1 MKFLIFFIII
11 ISLLINTT
19 EAKIEII
26 AKVNNEIITNFDL
39 QRESEYL
46 KILNPNIKKL
56 DNQKIFD
63 LSKKSLINEIIK
75 KKEIDKYIDFDQKN
89 DFIETQLKNLYTKLN
104 IKNEDEFENKLK
116 NYNTYNLDEIRKK
129 IKIELF
135 WNDLIFSKYKDQVVV
150 DRQKLIKK
158 IEDFKNKT
166 ERRFLISEIIFNKKK
181 NQTLEETINEIN
193 LSIEE
198 IGFNNAANIFSMS
211 QSAKIG
217 GKVGWV
223 NESSLSKLI
232 LEKLEKIKIGE
243 TTEIFKIGNDFLIL
257 KLEDLELNKIK
268 LDEKIELEKLTQAE
282 INIQLNRYSRIY
294 FDKAK
299 MNFSIYEE

>member
-1 MKFLIFFIII
+1 
-11 ISLLINTT
+11 
-19 EAKIEII
+19 
-26 AKVNNEIITNFDL
+26 
-39 QRESEYL
+39 
-46 KILNPNIKKL
+46 
-56 DNQKIFD
+56 
-63 LSKKSLINEIIK
+63 
-75 KKEIDKYIDFDQKN
+75 
-89 DFIETQLKNLYTKLN
+89 
-104 IKNEDEFENKLK
+104 
-116 NYNTYNLDEIRKK
+116 
-129 IKIELF
+129 
-135 WNDLIFSKYKDQVVV
+135 
-150 DRQKLIKK
+150 
-158 IEDFKNKT
+158 
-166 ERRFLISEIIFNKKK
+166 
-181 NQTLEETINEIN
+181 
-193 LSIEE
+193 
-198 IGFNNAANIFSMS
+198 MS

-268 LDEKIELEKLTQAE
+268 FDEKIELEKLTQAE

>member
-1 MKFLIFFIII
+1 MKFVIFFIII
-11 ISLLINTT
+11 ISLLTNTT
-19 EAKIEII
+19 KAKIEII

-116 NYNTYNLDEIRKK
+116 NYNTYSLDEIRKK

-150 DRQKLIKK
+150 DRQKLIEK
-158 IEDFKNKT
+158 IKDFKNKT
-166 ERRFLISEIIFNKKK
+166 ERRFLISEIMFNKKK

-198 IGFNNAANIFSMS
+198 IGFNNTANIFSMS

-232 LEKLEKIKIGE
+232 LEKLENIKIGE

>member
-46 KILNPNIKKL
+46 KILNPNIKML

-150 DRQKLIKK
+150 DRQKLIEK
-158 IEDFKNKT
+158 IKDFKNKT

>member
-1 MKFLIFFIII
+1 M
-11 ISLLINTT
+11 ISLLTNTT

-150 DRQKLIKK
+150 DRQKLIEK

>member
-1 MKFLIFFIII
+1 M
-11 ISLLINTT
+11 ISLLTNTT

-116 NYNTYNLDEIRKK
+116 NYNTYSLDEIKEK

-150 DRQKLIKK
+150 DRQKLIEK

-198 IGFNNAANIFSMS
+198 IGFNNTANIFSMS
-211 QSAKIG
+211 QTAKIG

-232 LEKLEKIKIGE
+232 LEKLKKVKIGE
-243 TTEIFKIGNDFLIL
+243 TTEIFKIRNDFVIL
-257 KLEDLELNKIK
+257 KLEDLELNKFK
-268 LDEKIELEKLTQAE
+268 FDEKVELEKLTQAE

-299 MNFSIYEE
+299 MNFSIYGE

>member
-150 DRQKLIKK
+150 DRQKLIEK

-198 IGFNNAANIFSMS
+198 IGFNNTANIFSMS
-211 QSAKIG
+211 QTAKIG

-232 LEKLEKIKIGE
+232 LEKLKKVKIGE
-243 TTEIFKIGNDFLIL
+243 TTEIFKIRNDFVIL
-257 KLEDLELNKIK
+257 KLEDLELNKFK
-268 LDEKIELEKLTQAE
+268 FDEKVELEKLTQAE

-299 MNFSIYEE
+299 MNFSIYGE

>member
-150 DRQKLIKK
+150 DRQKLIEK

-181 NQTLEETINEIN
+181 
-193 LSIEE
+193 
-198 IGFNNAANIFSMS
+198 
-211 QSAKIG
+211 
-217 GKVGWV
+217 
-223 NESSLSKLI
+223 
-232 LEKLEKIKIGE
+232 
-243 TTEIFKIGNDFLIL
+243 
-257 KLEDLELNKIK
+257 IK
-268 LDEKIELEKLTQAE
+268 L
-282 INIQLNRYSRIY
+282 
-294 FDKAK
+294 
-299 MNFSIYEE
+299 

>member
-150 DRQKLIKK
+150 DRQKLIEK

-299 MNFSIYEE
+299 MNFSIYEK

>member
-116 NYNTYNLDEIRKK
+116 NYNTYSLDEIKEK

-150 DRQKLIKK
+150 DRQKLIEK

-198 IGFNNAANIFSMS
+198 IGFNNTANIFSMS
-211 QSAKIG
+211 QTAKIG

-232 LEKLEKIKIGE
+232 LEKLKKVKIGE
-243 TTEIFKIGNDFLIL
+243 TTEIFKIRNDFVIL
-257 KLEDLELNKIK
+257 KLEDLELNKFK
-268 LDEKIELEKLTQAE
+268 FDEKVELEKLTQAE

-299 MNFSIYEE
+299 MNFSIYEK

>member
-150 DRQKLIKK
+150 DRQKLIEK

-166 ERRFLISEIIFNKKK
+166 ERRFLISDIIFNKKK

>member
-150 DRQKLIKK
+150 DRQKLIEK

-299 MNFSIYEE
+299 MNFSIYGE

>member
-19 EAKIEII
+19 KAKIEII

-89 DFIETQLKNLYTKLN
+89 DLIETQLKNLYTKLN

-150 DRQKLIKK
+150 DRQKLIEK

-211 QSAKIG
+211 QSANIG

-268 LDEKIELEKLTQAE
+268 LDEKIELEKLIQAE

>member
-116 NYNTYNLDEIRKK
+116 SYNTYNLDEIRKK

-150 DRQKLIKK
+150 DRQKLIEK

>member
-116 NYNTYNLDEIRKK
+116 NYNTYSLDEIKEK

-150 DRQKLIKK
+150 DRQKLIEK

-198 IGFNNAANIFSMS
+198 IGFNNTANIFSMS
-211 QSAKIG
+211 QTAKIG

-232 LEKLEKIKIGE
+232 LEKLKKVKIGE
-243 TTEIFKIGNDFLIL
+243 TTEIFKIRNDFVIL
-257 KLEDLELNKIK
+257 KLEDLELNKFK
-268 LDEKIELEKLTQAE
+268 FDEKVELEKLTQAE

-299 MNFSIYEE
+299 MNFSIYGE

>member
-150 DRQKLIKK
+150 DRQKLIEK

>member
-1 MKFLIFFIII
+1 M
-11 ISLLINTT
+11 ISLLTNTT

-150 DRQKLIKK
+150 DRQKLIEK

-198 IGFNNAANIFSMS
+198 IGFNNTANIFSMS
-211 QSAKIG
+211 QTAKIG

-232 LEKLEKIKIGE
+232 LEKLKKVKIGE
-243 TTEIFKIGNDFLIL
+243 TTEIFKIRNDFVIL
-257 KLEDLELNKIK
+257 KLEDLELNKFK
-268 LDEKIELEKLTQAE
+268 FDEKVELEKLTQAE

-299 MNFSIYEE
+299 MNFSIYGE

>member
-89 DFIETQLKNLYTKLN
+89 DFIEIQLKNLYTKLN

-116 NYNTYNLDEIRKK
+116 NYNTYNLDEIKKK

-135 WNDLIFSKYKDQVVV
+135 WNDLIFSKYNDQVVV
-150 DRQKLIKK
+150 DRQKLIEK

-198 IGFNNAANIFSMS
+198 IGFNNTANIFSMS

-268 LDEKIELEKLTQAE
+268 FDEKIELEKLTQAE